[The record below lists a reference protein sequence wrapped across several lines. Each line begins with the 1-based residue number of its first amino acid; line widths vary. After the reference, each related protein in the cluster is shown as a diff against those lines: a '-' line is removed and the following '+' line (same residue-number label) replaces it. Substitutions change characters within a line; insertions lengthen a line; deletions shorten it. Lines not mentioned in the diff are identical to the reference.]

1 MGNTV
6 KTALLLGLLSGVL
19 LALGEWLGGSSG
31 LILAFVIAVA
41 MNFGSY
47 WFSDKIV
54 LRMYRAQP
62 VGPEHPLHGI
72 TARLAQRA
80 NLPMPKV
87 YVIPDDSPN
96 AFATGRN
103 PRHAAVAATTGLLRF
118 LDEPEIEG
126 VIAHELAHVKHRDI
140 LISSVAATVAATI
153 MMVSRMAQW
162 AAIFGGFG
170 RDDEQGSNPLALLAT
185 IIVAPLAAMLIQAAI
200 SRSREFA
207 ADRGAVAIAGES
219 VRPGRRAEE
228 DRGRPAA
235 RSAGRESCNG
245 AHVHHDAPVGSRAAV
260 ALQHAPADRT
270 AHPGAAGNDLSGITA
285 AAGAA
290 AGGHRPARVL
300 AQVSARD
307 RRRVPS
313 AGRTS
318 PATRP

>member
-6 KTALLLGLLSGVL
+6 KTVMLLGLLSGLL
-19 LALGEWLGGSSG
+19 LALGEWLGGSGG
-31 LILAFVIAVA
+31 LLFAFVIAVA

-47 WFSDKIV
+47 WFSDRIV
-54 LRMYRAQP
+54 LRMYRAEP
-62 VGPEHPLHGI
+62 VGPDHALHRM

-126 VIAHELAHVKHRDI
+126 VIAHELAHVRHRDI
-140 LISSVAATVAATI
+140 LIGSIAATVAATI
-153 MMVSRMAQW
+153 MMVARMAQF

-170 RDDEQGSNPLALLAT
+170 GRDDNEGSNPLALLAT

-207 ADRGAVAIAGES
+207 ADRGAAAIAGN
-219 VRPGRRAEE
+219 PYG
-228 DRGRPAA
+228 
-235 RSAGRESCNG
+235 
-245 AHVHHDAPVGSRAAV
+245 
-260 ALQHAPADRT
+260 L
-270 AHPGAAGNDLSGITA
+270 A
-285 AAGAA
+285 AALKKIDAA
-290 AGGHRPARVL
+290 QQRIPLDA
-300 AQVSARD
+300 
-307 RRRVPS
+307 
-313 AGRTS
+313 S
-318 PATRP
+318 PATAHMFIMMPLSGRGLLSLFSTHPPTEQRIRALLGTI

>member
-6 KTALLLGLLSGVL
+6 KTALLLGLLSGLL

-31 LILAFVIAVA
+31 LIFAFVIAVA

-62 VGPEHPLHGI
+62 VGPEHPLYGM

-118 LDEPEIEG
+118 LDEPEVEG

-153 MMVSRMAQW
+153 MMVARMAQF

-170 RDDEQGSNPLALLAT
+170 GRDDRDGGPLALLAT
-185 IIVAPLAAMLIQAAI
+185 IIVGPLAAMLIQAAI

-207 ADRGAVAIAGES
+207 ADRGAAKI
-219 VRPGRRAEE
+219 
-228 DRGRPAA
+228 
-235 RSAGRESCNG
+235 
-245 AHVHHDAPVGSRAAV
+245 VGSPYGLAD
-260 ALQHAPADRT
+260 ALRKIDAGARRRPLDANPAT
-270 AHPGAAGNDLSGITA
+270 AHMFIMKPFSGRGVLSLFSTHPPTEQRIRALLGT
-285 AAGAA
+285 
-290 AGGHRPARVL
+290 H
-300 AQVSARD
+300 
-307 RRRVPS
+307 
-313 AGRTS
+313 
-318 PATRP
+318 